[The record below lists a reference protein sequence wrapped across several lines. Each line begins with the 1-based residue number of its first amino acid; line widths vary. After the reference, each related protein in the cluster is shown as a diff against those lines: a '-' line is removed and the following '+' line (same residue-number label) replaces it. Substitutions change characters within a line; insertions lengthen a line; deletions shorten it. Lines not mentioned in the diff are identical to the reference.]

1 MTPHIPKHVAIIMD
15 GNGRWAQSRGLP
27 RLRGHQQGVE
37 RIREVLEAALDFG
50 IGYLTL
56 YAFSKENWVRP
67 KEEVDFL
74 MNLLSLYL
82 DGELPGLKKN
92 QIRFNVIGR
101 REDLPPEVRKKIE
114 RNMAETR
121 DFNRLVLTLA
131 LSYSGRVEIAE
142 ACRKIAERVKR
153 GELEVSAIDEST
165 VAQSL
170 YSPEIPDPDLLI
182 RTSGELRVSN
192 FLLWQIS
199 YAEIYVTEKFW
210 PDFGK
215 EEFRK
220 AIEAYEKRE
229 RRFGFVETPR
239 RT

>member
-1 MTPHIPKHVAIIMD
+1 MNGNIPKHVAIIMD
-15 GNGRWAQSRGLP
+15 GNGRWAKKRGLP

-37 RIREVLEAALDFG
+37 RIREILDAAIEFG
-50 IGYLTL
+50 VGYLTL

-74 MNLLSLYL
+74 MNLLSVYL
-82 DGELPGLKKN
+82 DRELPGLKKN

-101 REDLPPEVRKKIE
+101 REDLPLEVQKKIE
-114 RNMAETR
+114 RNIAETR
-121 DFNRLVLTLA
+121 DFSRLVLTLA
-131 LSYSGRVEIAE
+131 LSYSGRFEIVE
-142 ACRKIAERVKR
+142 ACRKIAEKVKA
-153 GELEVSAIDEST
+153 GELDLGAIDESS
-165 VAQSL
+165 VAESL
-170 YSPEIPDPDLLI
+170 YSPELPDPDLLI

-210 PDFGK
+210 PDFGR

-229 RRFGFVETPR
+229 RRFGFTETPR
-239 RT
+239 KR